1 LYVVDPWLLGVHEM
15 VAGTAAPFA
24 VLYEIVIVFPDGS
37 LTSFNIQVM
46 AVVLPVASTCELPPL
61 P

>member
-1 LYVVDPWLLGVHEM
+1 M

-46 AVVLPVASTCELPPL
+46 AVPLPPVASTCELPPL